1 MITMK
6 YFKLNNGEKI
16 PALNFGVFDIEP
28 EDTKEVVLKA
38 LEVGYRSIDNAQIYY
53 NEKEVGEAIKESGIS
68 RDDIYLIS
76 KNWVSNAGY
85 EKTIKAF
92 EKTLA
97 DLHCKRKADC
107 YQSACPTFILTA

>member
-53 NEKEVGEAIKESGIS
+53 NEKVKFLLFINKIIFYSLIKYFNRFLFSCL
-68 RDDIYLIS
+68 Y
-76 KNWVSNAGY
+76 
-85 EKTIKAF
+85 
-92 EKTLA
+92 
-97 DLHCKRKADC
+97 
-107 YQSACPTFILTA
+107 FIT